1 MTTNLANR
9 VLHMT
14 ALAERLR
21 DAAPVSLDAG
31 RATAIAAELLT
42 PRRRAA
48 ARRALLQV
56 LLMLEDDHPMG
67 GPLDRRATGECG
79 APSEGMKR

>member
-1 MTTNLANR
+1 MTSALANR

-14 ALAERLR
+14 AVAERLR

-42 PRRRAA
+42 PRRRAE

-56 LLMLEDDHPMG
+56 LLMLEEDHPMG
-67 GPLDRRATGECG
+67 GPLDRRAVEG
-79 APSEGMKR
+79 AGRPEVAR